1 MSNPYR
7 REPYKVDILIRGFD
21 NVALTAACLSSIQRN
36 TDPALYQ
43 VTYVDNGSEPGHFQ
57 QLVKNYPGVQFVRL
71 PFNHGSVRAINCG
84 LALSLLSDAEFV
96 LLLDNDTEV
105 PSGDTGW
112 LDRFVSYFD
121 DAAVGAAGAVS
132 DYVSGMQQAEAA
144 PDTYTRDWEEPSPQP
159 SPSGRGSKTPP
170 EMPILVSFAMML
182 RKEALH
188 KVGFFDERYEPGMA
202 EDYDYTLRL
211 REAGY
216 TCVVAK
222 SVWIKH
228 VGSQTFGKMG
238 FNDIL
243 GTNYGKLIDKWGI
256 DGLAQLGIEVV
267 GQESDQAEEAEPA

>member
-7 REPYKVDILIRGFD
+7 REPYKVDILIRGHE
-21 NVALTAACLSSIQRN
+21 NVALTAALLSSIRRN

-43 VTYVDNGSEPGHFQ
+43 VTYVDNGSEPTNFQ
-57 QLVKNYPGVQFVRL
+57 QLVKNHPEAQFVRL
-71 PFNHGSVRAINCG
+71 PFNHGSVRAINAG

-105 PSGDTGW
+105 PAGDVGW

-121 DAAVGAAGAVS
+121 DAAVGAAGAVT

-144 PDTYTRDWEEPSPQP
+144 PDTYTRDWEED
-159 SPSGRGSKTPP
+159 GRGGVKAPP
-170 EMPILVSFAMML
+170 EMPVLVSFAMMM
-182 RKEALH
+182 RKEAIH
-188 KVGFFDERYEPGMA
+188 KVGFFDERFEPGMA
-202 EDYDYTLRL
+202 EDYDWTLRA

-216 TCVVAK
+216 ACVVAK

-243 GTNYGKLIDKWGI
+243 GQNYARLVDKWGI
-256 DGLAQLGIEVV
+256 EGLGRLGIEVR
-267 GQESDQAEEAEPA
+267 QTEEVEPA